1 MTFADMQATMTIQDK
16 GFKTVTVHT
25 TKTTMTFK
33 SQDSKEIM
41 VVVTMFA
48 MNGWK
53 VVSGQRGTRN
63 ADGNITCKMRMPVNN

>member
-1 MTFADMQATMTIQDK
+1 MTFADMQATMTIHDK
-16 GFKTVTVHT
+16 GFKTVTVHV

-53 VVSGQRGTRN
+53 VVNGQRGTRST
-63 ADGNITCKMRMPVNN
+63 DGNITCKMRKPANN